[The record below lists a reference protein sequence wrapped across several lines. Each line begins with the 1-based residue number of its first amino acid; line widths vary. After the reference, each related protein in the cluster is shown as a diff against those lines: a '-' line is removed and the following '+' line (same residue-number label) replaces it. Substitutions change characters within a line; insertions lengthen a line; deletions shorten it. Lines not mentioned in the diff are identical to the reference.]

1 MAKERRTRTQT
12 KKTAATKKARSS
24 PKANN
29 SSKTARP
36 SGVDA
41 KRTSYLE
48 AVKLYEKGLEA
59 LQQRNFTGASSA
71 LKSVIDEH
79 GDERELHERARI
91 YLKICERE
99 LAPLPAAPQTEEE
112 LVLAA
117 TVALNEQETEKA
129 LGYLEQAVRENPSAD
144 GVHYMLAVLFSQQ
157 GNPEQALTHLGRAIE
172 LDPENRLVA
181 LQEVDFDIL
190 KDEIEFQTL
199 VAEPPPSN
207 PKQRRSVF

>member
-12 KKTAATKKARSS
+12 KKTAASRKARSS
-24 PKANN
+24 TKAND

-59 LQQRNFTGASSA
+59 LQQRNFTAASSA
-71 LKSVIDEH
+71 LKAVIDEH

-99 LAPLPAAPQTEEE
+99 LAPLSAEPQTQEE

-129 LGYLEQAVRENPSAD
+129 LGYLEQAVSENPSAD
-144 GVHYMLAVLFSQQ
+144 GAHYMLAVVFAQQ
-157 GNPEQALTHLGRAIE
+157 GNAEQALTHLGRAVE

-181 LQEVDFDIL
+181 LQEVDFDIF

-199 VAEPPPSN
+199 VEEPPTPS
-207 PKQRRSVF
+207 PKPRRSVF

>member
-12 KKTAATKKARSS
+12 KKTAASRKARSS
-24 PKANN
+24 TKAND

-59 LQQRNFTGASSA
+59 LQQRNFTIASAS
-71 LKSVIDEH
+71 LKAVIDEH

-99 LAPLPAAPQTEEE
+99 LAPLSAEPQTQEE

-144 GVHYMLAVLFSQQ
+144 GAHYMLAVVFAQQ
-157 GNPEQALTHLGRAIE
+157 GNAKQALTHLGRAIE

-181 LQEVDFDIL
+181 LQEVDFDIF

-199 VAEPPPSN
+199 VEEPPTPS
-207 PKQRRSVF
+207 PKPRRSVF

>member
-12 KKTAATKKARSS
+12 KKTAATRKARSS
-24 PKANN
+24 TKAND

-59 LQQRNFTGASSA
+59 LQQRNFTAASSA
-71 LKSVIDEH
+71 LKAVIDEH

-99 LAPLPAAPQTEEE
+99 LAPLSAEPQTQEE

-129 LGYLEQAVRENPSAD
+129 LGYLEQAVSENPSAD
-144 GVHYMLAVLFSQQ
+144 GAHYMLAVVFAQQ
-157 GNPEQALTHLGRAIE
+157 GNAEQALTHLGRAVE

-181 LQEVDFDIL
+181 LQEVDFDIF

-199 VAEPPPSN
+199 VEEPPTPS
-207 PKQRRSVF
+207 PKPRRSVF

>member
-1 MAKERRTRTQT
+1 MAKERRTGTQT
-12 KKTAATKKARSS
+12 KKTAATRKARSS
-24 PKANN
+24 SKVKA
-29 SSKTARP
+29 SSKTAQP

-71 LKSVIDEH
+71 LKAVIDEH
-79 GDERELHERARI
+79 GDERELHERVRI

-99 LAPLPAAPQTEEE
+99 LAPVSAEPQTQEE

-117 TVALNEQETEKA
+117 AVALNEQETEKA
-129 LGYLEQAVRENPSAD
+129 LGYLEQAVRESPSAD
-144 GVHYMLAVLFSQQ
+144 GAHYMLAVLFAQQ
-157 GNPEQALTHLGRAIE
+157 GNAEQALPHLGRAIE

-181 LQEVDFDIL
+181 LQEADFDIF
-190 KDEIEFQTL
+190 KDEVEFQTL
-199 VAEPPPSN
+199 VAEPPASGP
-207 PKQRRSVF
+207 

>member
-1 MAKERRTRTQT
+1 MAKERRTGTQT
-12 KKTAATKKARSS
+12 KKTATTRKARSS
-24 PKANN
+24 SKVKA
-29 SSKTARP
+29 SSKTAQP

-71 LKSVIDEH
+71 LKAVIDEH
-79 GDERELHERARI
+79 GDERELHERVRI

-99 LAPLPAAPQTEEE
+99 LAPLSAEPQTQEE

-117 TVALNEQETEKA
+117 TVALNELETEKA

-144 GVHYMLAVLFSQQ
+144 GAHYMLAVLFAQQ
-157 GNPEQALTHLGRAIE
+157 GNAEQALPHLGRAIE

-181 LQEVDFDIL
+181 LQEADFDIL

-199 VAEPPPSN
+199 VAEPPASRP
-207 PKQRRSVF
+207 

>member
-1 MAKERRTRTQT
+1 MAKERRTGTKT
-12 KKTAATKKARSS
+12 KKTAATRKARSS
-24 PKANN
+24 PKAND

-59 LQQRNFTGASSA
+59 LQQRNFTAASSA
-71 LKSVIDEH
+71 LKAVIDEH
-79 GDERELHERARI
+79 SDERELHERARI

-99 LAPLPAAPQTEEE
+99 LAPLPAEPQTEEE

-129 LGYLEQAVRENPSAD
+129 LGYLEQAVRESPSAD
-144 GVHYMLAVLFSQQ
+144 GAHYMLAVLFAQQ
-157 GNPEQALTHLGRAIE
+157 GNAEQAMAHLGRAIE

-181 LQEVDFDIL
+181 LQEVDFDIF

-199 VAEPPPSN
+199 VAEPPPSS

>member
-1 MAKERRTRTQT
+1 MAKERRTGTQT
-12 KKTAATKKARSS
+12 KKTAATRKARSS
-24 PKANN
+24 PKVKA
-29 SSKTARP
+29 SSKTAQP

-71 LKSVIDEH
+71 LKAVIDEH
-79 GDERELHERARI
+79 SDERELHERARI

-99 LAPLPAAPQTEEE
+99 LAPRSAEPQTQEE

-117 TVALNEQETEKA
+117 TVALNEHETEKA
-129 LGYLEQAVRENPSAD
+129 LGYLEQAVGENPSAD
-144 GVHYMLAVLFSQQ
+144 GAHYMLAVLFAQQ
-157 GNPEQALTHLGRAIE
+157 GNAEQTLTHLGRAIE

-181 LQEVDFDIL
+181 LQEVDFEIF

-199 VAEPPPSN
+199 VAEPPASRPQ
-207 PKQRRSVF
+207 QRRSVF

>member
-1 MAKERRTRTQT
+1 MAKERRTGTQT
-12 KKTAATKKARSS
+12 KKTAATRKARSS
-24 PKANN
+24 PKVKA

-71 LKSVIDEH
+71 LQAVLDEH
-79 GDERELHERARI
+79 SDERELHERVRI

-99 LAPLPAAPQTEEE
+99 LAPRSAEPQTQEE

-117 TVALNEQETEKA
+117 TVALNEHETEKA

-144 GVHYMLAVLFSQQ
+144 GAYYMLAVLFAQQ
-157 GNPEQALTHLGRAIE
+157 GNAEQALPHLGRAIE
-172 LDPENRLVA
+172 LDAENRLVA
-181 LQEVDFDIL
+181 LQEVDFEVF

-199 VAEPPPSN
+199 VAEPPPS
-207 PKQRRSVF
+207 PSKQQRSVF